1 MKHENRAKGTRRL
14 AIASFVLAGSLLLA
28 ACGGAGATQGSA
40 ATTAAEQPAAA
51 AVETTATTEAT
62 AEATIEA
69 TTETTTEAT
78 TKATTEAATEA
89 NASDGADT
97 AAAVQ
102 KLNLNTVT
110 EEELQAAIP
119 NFGDRMGREFAEY
132 RPYVSI
138 QQFRKEI
145 GKYVDEAQVAE
156 YEKYVYV
163 PVKVNDADDATLQQ
177 LPGVDAAAAAELVA
191 GRPYASNRAFLDKLA
206 QVAPQSDV
214 AAAAAY
220 LEAE

>member
-1 MKHENRAKGTRRL
+1 MKHKDAKSAQRFTITTFL
-14 AIASFVLAGSLLLA
+14 LAGSLLLA
-28 ACGGAGATQGSA
+28 ACGSAGTSGA
-40 ATTAAEQPAAA
+40 ATTAA
-51 AVETTATTEAT
+51 AT
-62 AEATIEA
+62 EA

-78 TKATTEAATEA
+78 AEVTAETTTEAATEA
-89 NASDGADT
+89 T
-97 AAAVQ
+97 AEAATEAATEAVTEAVTEAAVAVQ
-102 KLNLNTVT
+102 KLNLNEVT
-110 EEELQAAIP
+110 GDELLAAIP
-119 NFGDRMGREFAEY
+119 NFGSRMVREFQEY

-163 PVKVNDADDATLQQ
+163 PINVNEADEATLQQ

-191 GRPYASNRAFLDKLA
+191 GRPYASIAAFLEKLA
-206 QVAPQSDV
+206 QVAPQGDA

-220 LEAE
+220 LEGE